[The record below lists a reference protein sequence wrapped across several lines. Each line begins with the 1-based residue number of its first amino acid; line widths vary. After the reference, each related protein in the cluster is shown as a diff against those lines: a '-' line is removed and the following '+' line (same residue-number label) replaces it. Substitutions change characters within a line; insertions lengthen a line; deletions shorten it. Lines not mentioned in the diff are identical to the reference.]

1 MDIFISPEPGHLAF
15 GVVPGVLANKLY
27 GALQVIFAIEVS
39 EQFFISDR
47 LQAIEMA
54 ERINGLGLL
63 EQSVVHHLRDAG
75 VDALVQLLARARE
88 RDLDSV
94 PDAQGWTDRLS
105 PNMPDQG
112 AVPPVG
118 ATKVRGSCSFQLP
131 QHESPEGLPAGR
143 PSRCRRRRRTTSNHP
158 S

>member
-88 RDLDSV
+88 RDLE
-94 PDAQGWTDRLS
+94 DAERPVLS
-105 PNMPDQG
+105 GVRTQG
-112 AVPPVG
+112 AIG
-118 ATKVRGSCSFQLP
+118 FA
-131 QHESPEGLPAGR
+131 
-143 PSRCRRRRRTTSNHP
+143 RRKR
-158 S
+158 